1 MTGILTSI
9 SNLLQSIL
17 DVFTSLFNT
26 LFSSIQGVFALAA
39 TAVQSVLGLFQGLIG
54 FLLSMYSSCA
64 TDRKGVLTWVVD
76 NIVII
81 GVIIAGFVG
90 YSAYQQ
96 RQHKTVTGK
105 KQI

>member
-54 FLLSMYSSCA
+54 FLLN
-64 TDRKGVLTWVVD
+64 

>member
-1 MTGILTSI
+1 V
-9 SNLLQSIL
+9 QSI
-17 DVFTSLFNT
+17 
-26 LFSSIQGVFALAA
+26 
-39 TAVQSVLGLFQGLIG
+39 LGLFQGLIA
-54 FLLSMYSSCA
+54 FLLN
-64 TDRKGVLTWVVD
+64 

-105 KQI
+105 KTI